1 MAKRWDTLLVVL
13 LLIAG
18 FLLRAWNIAT
28 LPLGFSDEE
37 ITTLRLAESI
47 RDGNVQVFF
56 DTHPSGTE
64 SFFPIL
70 IAATKMIVGDGLFV
84 MRFLPLMASLLTMAL
99 TFVVARR
106 LFGRGVAFIALLAM
120 LAGIWPIIA
129 ARTVTESALS
139 ALMMLVVLA
148 AALKAFHLGRQIRPL
163 SPTTGPYTVLAVAMA
178 AAAYEH
184 YTGLMAGIG
193 IFVFVLYLRSTRQS
207 VSRYLWWNS
216 GYALLLAL
224 ILALPY
230 FISVLRNPTYSGPYI
245 FIAERPSSIIALIE
259 SIGKTI
265 LGFFWLEAG
274 DKNPAHNVPGLPLIS
289 YIEPV
294 FLIFGI
300 YGAVRLRRQA
310 NYGLLLIFFVLGLLP
325 DMWLDKG
332 PDYRALS
339 FVSPLVY
346 MLIGVGVF
354 ELVRFIKQS
363 DIPISL
369 SWLKKQQG
377 RLAWPAPVVYLVA
390 LLMLLD
396 FGANILRLRDNL
408 FTNWSKRQDMQA
420 AYHTDLGEI
429 AHYLENNA
437 DGPPISIC
445 ATPRPGTVADSRLLE
460 WMLHREN
467 IPFRIANCTSDLI
480 LTAGGSPMRLLFV
493 DADERNNVPAPLLEW
508 IRLAQPL
515 ENTSLPNGM
524 GWIIDAEQALADMGG
539 RLTTLNTLYYPR
551 ETGSPFETV
560 GLPFRFNNSLTLIG
574 IEPISDQPE
583 FKPGDVLTVISYWR
597 VDGPLPPDIGVFV
610 RLHDTPQAS
619 PYNEINGFNVETKR
633 LRPRDVVIQV
643 GYLIL
648 PDTLRDQEYLLT
660 LGVYE
665 GRPTNQLPI
674 FNPEAH
680 QLRGNYLQI
689 SQPILINTED

>member
-1 MAKRWDTLLVVL
+1 MAKRWDTLLVAL

-18 FLLRAWNIAT
+18 FMLRAQDIAT

-47 RDGNVQVFF
+47 RNGNVQVFF
-56 DTHPSGTE
+56 DTQPSGTE

-70 IAATKMIVGDGLFV
+70 IAATKIIVGDGFFV
-84 MRFLPLMASLLTMAL
+84 MRFVPLMASLLTMAL
-99 TFVVARR
+99 TFAVARR

-120 LAGIWPIIA
+120 LAGIWPVIA
-129 ARTVTESALS
+129 ARTVTESSLPG
-139 ALMMLVVLA
+139 LMMLIVLA
-148 AALKAFHLGRQIRPL
+148 TALKAFHLGRHVRPL
-163 SPTTGPYTVLAVAMA
+163 PPETAPYTVLAIAMS

-193 IFVFVLYLRSTRQS
+193 IFLFVLYLRYTRQP

-216 GYALLLAL
+216 SYAI
-224 ILALPY
+224 ILATILGLPY

-259 SIGKTI
+259 SIGRTI

-289 YIEPV
+289 FIEPV
-294 FLIFGI
+294 VLVFGI
-300 YGAVRLRRQA
+300 YSAFRLRRHP

-325 DMWLDKG
+325 DLWLDKG

-339 FVSPLVY
+339 FASPLIY
-346 MLIGVGVF
+346 IMIGLGVF
-354 ELVRFIKQS
+354 ELIRIIKQS
-363 DIPISL
+363 DLPASL
-369 SWLKKQQG
+369 HRLKEQQG
-377 RLAWPAPVVYLVA
+377 WLAWPAPVVYLAIV
-390 LLMLLD
+390 LMLLD
-396 FGANILRLRDNL
+396 FGANFLRLRDNL
-408 FTNWSKRQDMQA
+408 FTNWSERQDMQA
-420 AYHTDLGEI
+420 AYHTNLGEI

-445 ATPRPGTVADSRLLE
+445 ATQINSKVSDSRLLE

-467 IPFRIANCTSDLI
+467 VPFRVADCDTDLI
-480 LTAGGSPMRLLFV
+480 LTSGGQPMRLLFV
-493 DADERNNVPAPLLEW
+493 DTEQRNTLPAPLLEW
-508 IRLAQPL
+508 IRLAKPL
-515 ENTSLPNGM
+515 YNSGLPDGM
-524 GWIIDAEQALADMGG
+524 GWMLNAEQALADKGG
-539 RLTTLNTLYYPR
+539 QLTALNTLYYPR
-551 ETGSPFETV
+551 TAGQTFEAV
-560 GLPFRFNNSLTLIG
+560 RLPFRFNNSLTLIG
-574 IEPISDQPE
+574 IEPVSTQPE
-583 FKPGDVLTVISYWR
+583 FKPGDVLTVVSYWR
-597 VDGPLPPDIGVFV
+597 IDGPLPDDIGVFV
-610 RLHDTPQAS
+610 RLHDTPQSS
-619 PYNEINGFNVETKR
+619 PYNEINGFSVETDR
-633 LRPRDVVIQV
+633 LHPRDIVIQV

-648 PDTLRDQEYLLT
+648 PDTLREQEYLLT

-674 FNPEAH
+674 YNPEVY

-689 SQPILINTED
+689 SQPILIRTED